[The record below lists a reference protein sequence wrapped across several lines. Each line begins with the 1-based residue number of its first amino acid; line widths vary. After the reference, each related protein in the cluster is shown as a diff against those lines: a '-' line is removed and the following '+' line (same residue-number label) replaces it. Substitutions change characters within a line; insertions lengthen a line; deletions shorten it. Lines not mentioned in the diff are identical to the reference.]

1 MLDYNGNIKQGKQE
15 SVDERSKQIMAVSIE
30 RSHDEQTYDIT
41 HFINKVS
48 AMGDI
53 VSATSTSR
61 KGKTTAEQLA
71 KRLNI
76 PYEMAKKTLK
86 YTMQIATR
94 SSDEPTLTRKY
105 RTNDRM
111 LRCHRL
117 SCDSFMDTIFT
128 SKDVVSLRGFKS

>member
-1 MLDYNGNIKQGKQE
+1 
-15 SVDERSKQIMAVSIE
+15 MAVSIE

-61 KGKTTAEQLA
+61 KGKTTTEQLA

-76 PYEMAKKTLK
+76 PYEMAKKILR
-86 YTMQIATR
+86 YTMQITA
-94 SSDEPTLTRKY
+94 
-105 RTNDRM
+105 
-111 LRCHRL
+111 C
-117 SCDSFMDTIFT
+117 
-128 SKDVVSLRGFKS
+128 